1 LIRFLAGDGTVGH
14 FRILACAAALWG
26 AWAAGSVRAEI
37 VLPRVFGSRMVL
49 QRDMPVPIW
58 GTGAPGEQVTV
69 TFRGQ
74 TKTATADGKGNWR
87 LTLDPL
93 TAGGPDTLMVGTLV
107 LEDVLVGEVW
117 LGSGQSNMAQTVK
130 QQGRDKEMGRLA
142 ARGYDHLRMLR
153 QETDAGWERSTPG
166 TNQTFSAHLFAFG
179 CHLQEQLGVPVG
191 LIVGAVGATPSGSW
205 IAQDMLTADA
215 DVQALIRQMA
225 PAYDRDAY
233 ERAFEAE
240 RTQWMA
246 KNAADEEAART
257 SGAKPPR
264 AGPSPTRPAVAVGE
278 LHGGGPMGSLFEK
291 HISPHAGFALRGV
304 LWDQG
309 ESSTRIAGVDQAT
322 LMPALIKGW
331 RAAWG
336 QDFPFLYVQKP
347 SGGGTAWDLDAPIHA
362 AASRFT
368 PQPAEVPPQF
378 NPNLSWTEFRCRPRN
393 NDIEIW
399 AKHTPTFSYEL
410 HHKIMKTPGT
420 FMVTSTD
427 LGEGVHPQLK
437 SAYGRR
443 GADVALGA
451 VYKKGNE
458 IYGPLYAGHDVEGS
472 DVRVRFTHIGQGL
485 AVRHADQLQGFLIA
499 GADKRFHWADAKID
513 GDTVVV
519 SCPSV
524 TAPAAVRYAW
534 APRFPWANLFNK
546 DGLPAQPFRTDDW

>member
-1 LIRFLAGDGTVGH
+1 MVAFQ
-14 FRILACAAALWG
+14 RISLTACVVVW
-26 AWAAGSVRAEI
+26 AWAAGPVRAEI
-37 VLPRVFGSRMVL
+37 ALPRVFGSRMVL

-58 GTGAPGEQVTV
+58 GTAAPGEQVTV
-69 TFRGQ
+69 RFRDQ
-74 TKTATADGKGNWR
+74 AKSATADGQGRWR

-93 TAGGPDTLMVGTLV
+93 TAGGPDTLMVGSIV
-107 LEDVLVGEVW
+107 CEDVLVGEVW
-117 LGSGQSNMAQTVK
+117 LGSGQSNMAILVK
-130 QQGRDKEMGRLA
+130 QNPRDKELVRLA
-142 ARGYDHLRMLR
+142 ARGYDQLRMLR
-153 QETDAGWERSTPG
+153 QEPDAGWERSTPG
-166 TNQTFSAHLFAFG
+166 TNQAFSAQLFAFG
-179 CHLQEQLGVPVG
+179 CRLQEKLGVPVG

-205 IAQDMLTADA
+205 VTQDMLTADA
-215 DVQALIRQMA
+215 DVQALIKQMA

-246 KNAADEEAART
+246 KKAADEEVARKA
-257 SGAKPPR
+257 GKPTPR
-264 AGPSPTRPAVAVGE
+264 AGPAPTRPAAAVGE
-278 LHGGGPMGSLFEK
+278 LHGGGQMGSLFKK
-291 HISPHAGFALRGV
+291 HISPHAGFAIRGV

-347 SGGGTAWDLDAPIHA
+347 SGGGAAWDLDDPMHA
-362 AASRFT
+362 AASKFT
-368 PQPAEVPPQF
+368 PQPAEVPPQSD
-378 NPNLSWTEFRCRPRN
+378 PGLSWTEFRCRPRN

-399 AKHTPTFSYEL
+399 AKHTPVFSHEL
-410 HHKIMKTPGT
+410 HHKIMKTPGA

-437 SAYGRR
+437 SAYGHR

-451 VYKKGNE
+451 VYGKGNE
-458 IYGPLYAGHDVEGS
+458 FSGPLYAGHDVEGS
-472 DVRVRFTHIGQGL
+472 NVRVRFTHVGRGL
-485 AVRHADQLQGFLIA
+485 AIRHADRLQGFLIA
-499 GADKRFHWADAKID
+499 GADKQFHWADARID

-524 TAPAAVRYAW
+524 PAPVAVRYAW

-546 DGLPAQPFRTDDW
+546 AGLPAQSFRTDDW